1 MENKI
6 KVEGKFYVKASK
18 AEIFALVASK
28 GDAGAPTTFFLLD
41 KANMLDALESCP
53 ELFAR
58 NSENTLV
65 WKGVMFT
72 TVCRWFNANGIKFAK
87 IPCKL
92 AKSAMRLDKHGTR
105 ATTQEKL
112 IAEFFGGRHI
122 GGLRNSGGIMAN
134 DSGKIGDV
142 KLEDGRQV
150 EVKGWSG
157 RMAGRVTLE
166 NLEKMV
172 RDGILTEEDLKEV
185 LKGQD

>member
-1 MENKI
+1 MDKI
-6 KVEGKFYVKASK
+6 KIEGKFYIKASK

-41 KANMLDALESCP
+41 KVNMLNALESCP
-53 ELFAR
+53 ELFTR
-58 NSENTLV
+58 NSENTVV

-72 TVCRWFNANGIKFAK
+72 TVCRTFNAVNVEFAK

-92 AKSAMRLDKHGTR
+92 AKSAMKLDKHGTR

-112 IAEFFGGRHI
+112 IAEFFGGKHI
-122 GGLRNSGGIMAN
+122 GGLRNSRGIKGN

-166 NLEKMV
+166 NLQKMV
-172 RDGILTEEDLKEV
+172 RDGILTEEDLKEI

>member
-1 MENKI
+1 MDKI
-6 KVEGKFYVKASK
+6 KVEGKYYIKASK

-28 GDAGAPTTFFLLD
+28 GDSSAPTTFFLLD
-41 KANMLDALESCP
+41 RANMLEALESCP

-65 WKGVMFT
+65 WKGLTFIN
-72 TVCRWFNANGIKFAK
+72 VCRAFNANGIRFAK
-87 IPCKL
+87 IPCQL
-92 AKSAMRLDKHGTR
+92 AKSAMKLDRNGTR
-105 ATTQEKL
+105 ATTQEKF

-122 GGLRNSGGIMAN
+122 GGLRNSGGIVAN

-157 RMAGRVTLE
+157 RLAGKVSLE
-166 NLEKMV
+166 NLHKMV
-172 RDGILTEEDLKEV
+172 KDGILTESDLIEI
-185 LKGQD
+185 LRGQE